1 MTDSVSKDQGRS
13 AAASPKRAVT
23 REGRRGHPWLTLA
36 AVSLGIMMVGLDGT
50 VVSVANPT
58 IERDLHASL
67 AGLQWVTNGYLLALA
82 VLLILGGKLGDRFGR
97 RLMFTIGIVGFALG
111 SLGCALSHSIEMLVL
126 FRVVQGFAGAL
137 LMPNTLAI
145 LRATFPPS
153 DLVKAVGIW
162 GATSALAVAS
172 GPIIGGLLVEHVSW
186 QSIFL
191 LNLPLGALTLLVTAI
206 VVAET
211 RDLRHSKVFDFLG
224 VGLLTAGL
232 FLLIWALIK
241 AEGHGWASLYVGGF
255 GTVGLAVL
263 VAFGFW
269 EKRVA
274 EPLLPM
280 RVFRSRSVW
289 AGTLLVII
297 GFIGMFGVL
306 FFVTLYFQNVH
317 GYSPVQT
324 GVRMLPLTGMFI
336 ISPIVGSVITQRF
349 GPRTAVVIGMLV
361 LGVAMLGLTGLA
373 TESTYGSIWPWFALL
388 GIGLGFIITS
398 TTEAIVGNVPIELG
412 GVAGGLQSTANQLG
426 GVLGTA
432 ILGSI
437 LVSSVGGVLGSA
449 LAKVGVHGQTAAA
462 VIAQKEAVGSGI
474 APVSPSM
481 SHQLAAAIT
490 TASHNAFMHGLH
502 TSMIVAAILA
512 FVGAALGL
520 LIQRGG
526 SDDEDED
533 TGATVPVHSSERH
546 AAGVSAEPAA

>member
-1 MTDSVSKDQGRS
+1 M
-13 AAASPKRAVT
+13 
-23 REGRRGHPWLTLA
+23 RGHPWLTLA
-36 AVSLGIMMVGLDGT
+36 AVSLGVMMVGLDGT

-67 AGLQWVTNGYLLALA
+67 AGLQWVTNGYLLAIA

-97 RLMFTIGIVGFALG
+97 RLMFTIGIAGFALG
-111 SLGCALSHSIEMLVL
+111 SLGCALSGSIGMLVL
-126 FRVVQGFAGAL
+126 FRVIQGFAGAL
-137 LMPNTLAI
+137 LLPNTLAI

-186 QSIFL
+186 RSIFL
-191 LNLPLGALTLLVTAI
+191 LNLPLGALALLVTLA
-206 VVAET
+206 VVAES
-211 RDLRHSKVFDFLG
+211 RDPHHTKAFDFVG
-224 VGLLTAGL
+224 VSLLTLGL
-232 FLLIWALIK
+232 SLLIWALIK

-255 GTVGLAVL
+255 GTVGLAGL
-263 VAFGFW
+263 VAFGLW
-269 EKRVA
+269 ESRVA

-336 ISPIVGSVITQRF
+336 VSPIVGSILTQRF
-349 GPRTAVVIGMLV
+349 GPRIAVVIGMLV
-361 LGVAMLGLTGLA
+361 LGIAMLGLTGMGA
-373 TESTYGSIWPWFALL
+373 DSVYSSIWPWFALL
-388 GIGLGFIITS
+388 GVGLGFIITS

-437 LVSSVGGVLGSA
+437 LVSSVGGTLGGA
-449 LAKVGVHGQTAAA
+449 LAKVGVHGHVAAA

-481 SHQLAAAIT
+481 SHELAAAIT
-490 TASHNAFMHGLH
+490 TASHMAFMHGLH
-502 TSMIVAAILA
+502 AAMIVAAILA
-512 FVGAALGL
+512 FVGAVLGL

-526 SDDEDED
+526 TDDEDED
-533 TGATVPVHSSERH
+533 TGATVVAHSERVTT
-546 AAGVSAEPAA
+546 AGVSPEPAA

>member
-1 MTDSVSKDQGRS
+1 MTENASTVQGRAV
-13 AAASPKRAVT
+13 AAAPERAAT
-23 REGRRGHPWLTLA
+23 RQGKRGHPWLTLV

-82 VLLILGGKLGDRFGR
+82 VLMILGGKLGDRFGR

-111 SLGCALSHSIEMLVL
+111 SLGCALSSSIEMLVL
-126 FRVVQGFAGAL
+126 FRVIQGFAGAL

-153 DLVKAVGIW
+153 DLVKAVGVW
-162 GATSALAVAS
+162 GATTALAVAS

-191 LNLPLGALTLLVTAI
+191 LNLPLGALALAVTLV

-211 RDLRHSKVFDFLG
+211 RDLRHSKSFDFVG
-224 VGLLTAGL
+224 VVLLTAGL
-232 FLLIWALIK
+232 FVLIWALIK

-255 GTVGLAVL
+255 GTAGLVGL
-263 VAFGFW
+263 VAFGLW
-269 EKRVA
+269 EARVTA
-274 EPLLPM
+274 PLLPL

-289 AGTLLVII
+289 AGTLLVMI
-297 GFIGMFGVL
+297 GFMGLFGVL
-306 FFVTLYFQNVH
+306 FFLTLYFQNVH

-336 ISPIVGSVITQRF
+336 VSPIVGSIITQRF
-349 GPRTAVVIGMLV
+349 GPRLAVVIGMLV
-361 LGVAMLGLTGLA
+361 VGIAMLGLTGLG
-373 TESTYGSIWPWFALL
+373 TESAYGSVWPWFALL
-388 GIGLGFIITS
+388 GIGLGFIMTS
-398 TTEAIVGNVPIELG
+398 TTEAIVGNVPVELG

-432 ILGSI
+432 ILGSV
-437 LVSSVGGVLGSA
+437 LVSSVGGTLGGA
-449 LAKVGVHGQTAAA
+449 LANVGVHGQTAAA

-474 APVSPSM
+474 APVTPSM
-481 SHQLAAAIT
+481 SHQLATAIT

-512 FVGAALGL
+512 FLGAALGL

-526 SDDEDED
+526 TDDEDED
-533 TGATVPVHSSERH
+533 TGATVAVRSERV
-546 AAGVSAEPAA
+546 ATAGVSPEPAA